1 MKKYIQLTP
10 VIASLLL
17 FLVATVTAQ
26 ETTNGQSQEAPKQGE
41 TKAVEPADQSDSK
54 KSDGKEAEQEG
65 EGKVKPSEKNLIRKK
80 KSRF

>member
-26 ETTNGQSQEAPKQGE
+26 ETTNGQSQAGNFH
-41 TKAVEPADQSDSK
+41 AW
-54 KSDGKEAEQEG
+54 
-65 EGKVKPSEKNLIRKK
+65 
-80 KSRF
+80 